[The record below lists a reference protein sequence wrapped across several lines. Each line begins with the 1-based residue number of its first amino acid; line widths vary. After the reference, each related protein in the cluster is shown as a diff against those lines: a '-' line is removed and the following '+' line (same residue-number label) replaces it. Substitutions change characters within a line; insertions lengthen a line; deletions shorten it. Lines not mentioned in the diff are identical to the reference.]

1 MAFLFYMNKK
11 YLFYVLFLSCN
22 LAFAQG
28 RSAFRLQEDTLRNL
42 HQQILNDEDDSL
54 KQIMQSRFKT
64 KLMTVLAQQ
73 ESMNFP
79 FDSLQSIAVLGASDN
94 SFRIFNWEIPYSD
107 GSIAYEAIV
116 QFYNPKKK
124 QIDTVT
130 LTDVSTLLK
139 KPENQSLDAKNW
151 YGAHYYKLIE
161 TVHKKKRTYTLLG
174 ANHSN
179 PLLRKKLID
188 VIVIGKDGKL
198 KFGESIFMQQKAS
211 SRRVIFYYSA
221 EVSMSLRY
229 DSERKMILFDHLVPR
244 SPELKGQFEFYGPD
258 MSIDGFLFKKGKW
271 LYQDDVDARN
281 EKRK

>member
-1 MAFLFYMNKK
+1 MNKK

-124 QIDTVT
+124 QIETLT
-130 LTDVSTLLK
+130 LTDASALLK

-179 PLLRKKLID
+179 PLLRKKMID
-188 VIVIGKDGKL
+188 LIVIGKDGKL